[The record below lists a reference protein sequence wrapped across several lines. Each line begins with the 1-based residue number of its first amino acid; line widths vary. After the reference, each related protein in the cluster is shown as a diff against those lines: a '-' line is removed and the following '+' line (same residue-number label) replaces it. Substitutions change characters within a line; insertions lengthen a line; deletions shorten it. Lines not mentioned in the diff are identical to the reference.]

1 MKEDTGLKA
10 KWISGV
16 LSTVLL
22 LSLAAPASAD
32 ETNELKDESIYDVL
46 VDRYF
51 NKQVENDYEV
61 TATDTAAFN
70 GGDFAGLASELMHI
84 KDMGFTVLSIGP
96 VFASAT
102 YDGKQVLDYN
112 QFERHFGTEEDFNN
126 LLETVHEN
134 DMKLMIDLPTQQI
147 SSEHFWVSD
156 HPEWFT
162 ENEDGTY
169 ALDTANPEAQQAVIE
184 FASGFVQQYEIDG
197 MRLQESE
204 KLDPGFIADF
214 SKAIKDVRDI
224 YLISDAEMNAVE
236 GLDAVVYPGVEEA
249 LRESYKNFDQ
259 DTSKLPELMGNTA
272 GSLVQADSLRGSRV
286 TSDIVAV
293 KGFPPTRMRLLMTQL
308 FTMPGIPVVQY
319 GTEIAMNG
327 ETLPESHQLLNMAV
341 EKELIEHIENLNS
354 LRNSSEALRTGD
366 IEIIH
371 EEDGWLLFKRSN
383 EEETWIIAINN
394 SSSTRNFSVPADVVG
409 SDKQLQGLFESDIV
423 RQEANGSYKITLD
436 REIAETFHV
445 IDERG
450 FNKAYIGALIVLYVV
465 FMFFLWIVW
474 RKGRQRK
481 ADEAAKSNTESQTL
495 Q

>member
-1 MKEDTGLKA
+1 MELKV
-10 KWISGV
+10 KWISGI
-16 LSTVLL
+16 LSAVML
-22 LSLAAPASAD
+22 LSLAAPASA
-32 ETNELKDESIYDVL
+32 EEARELKDESIYDVL

-51 NKQVENDYEV
+51 NKQIENDYEV

-341 EKELIEHIENLNS
+341 EKE
-354 LRNSSEALRTGD
+354 
-366 IEIIH
+366 
-371 EEDGWLLFKRSN
+371 
-383 EEETWIIAINN
+383 
-394 SSSTRNFSVPADVVG
+394 
-409 SDKQLQGLFESDIV
+409 
-423 RQEANGSYKITLD
+423 
-436 REIAETFHV
+436 
-445 IDERG
+445 
-450 FNKAYIGALIVLYVV
+450 
-465 FMFFLWIVW
+465 
-474 RKGRQRK
+474 
-481 ADEAAKSNTESQTL
+481 
-495 Q
+495 